1 MKRGISLY
9 HICVRPRRYG
19 LWLSNNAQLDLMDGE
34 EENVLCHYSNLAFL
48 RLTQSLA
55 CITHRYYSPED
66 KVLRYY
72 SRDAM

>member
-48 RLTQSLA
+48 RLTRIHIDSIVQKTWSCGTTLKMR
-55 CITHRYYSPED
+55 CR
-66 KVLRYY
+66 
-72 SRDAM
+72 

>member
-34 EENVLCHYSNLAFL
+34 EEKMFCVTIAFL
-48 RLTQSLA
+48 RLTHRLA
-55 CITHRYYSPED
+55 YITHR
-66 KVLRYY
+66 
-72 SRDAM
+72 